1 MHCFAG
7 CRTEDVLKAIGLTM
21 KDLVPPSFTEI
32 RPQSIRSVREA
43 VNTQPKCTRN
53 YAKQLWLAA
62 DNSDGHVARHP
73 YAKSKGIT
81 WAAGAG
87 RGMASGRVIG
97 KDADCLIIP
106 CRDLH
111 TKSLLAV
118 QAINRDGEK
127 QTFGSLGNGALV
139 LGNTLDKSLRW
150 FVVEGWADA
159 VSLVFHHYDGNAVAA
174 AAFGAG
180 RMVKVAKLIRD
191 ASAPERLVILDDR
204 EQAA

>member
-1 MHCFAG
+1 MIDHILSSLSKVSRAGSGKWMACCPAHDDRSPSLSITENEGGSILMHCFAG

-150 FVVEGWADA
+150 FVV
-159 VSLVFHHYDGNAVAA
+159 
-174 AAFGAG
+174 
-180 RMVKVAKLIRD
+180 
-191 ASAPERLVILDDR
+191 
-204 EQAA
+204 